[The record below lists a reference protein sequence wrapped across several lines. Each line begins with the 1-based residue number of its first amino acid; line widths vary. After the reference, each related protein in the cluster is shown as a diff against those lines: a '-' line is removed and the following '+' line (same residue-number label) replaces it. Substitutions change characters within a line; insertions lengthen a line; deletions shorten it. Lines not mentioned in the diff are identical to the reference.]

1 MIQQDGWRS
10 KAGTLFEQE
19 KQSATGSRG
28 VVAANNPIGSAAGAE
43 MLAIGGNA
51 IDAAIATLFT
61 LNVVEP
67 QMVGVLGAGWINI
80 RLADGTPII
89 IDNYSTAPAA
99 ATPTMFRPVSDTWPD
114 YMQTEGAANKTG
126 YLSAGIPGA
135 LKGWAEVIDNWGR
148 MDLET
153 VLQPAIRHA
162 ERGFRPSRYLLEA
175 ITDGRRELAMFRDTA
190 RTLLPNGEPPGDGDL
205 IVQLDLAESLRT
217 IGREGPDVLYGG
229 ALGQVIVDDVQ
240 KNGGI
245 LTIEDLRAY
254 RIHRRDP
261 IIDTYRGYELTV
273 PSPPCSGGVHI
284 LQILHLMEG
293 FDVASL
299 GFGTAESIHLL
310 AECFKIAFAD
320 RSAYMGDPAQMD
332 VPTEWLISTAYAKQR
347 RAGIDMGR
355 AAFPEPGARPRGR
368 IRSAEA
374 GAPPP
379 QPGAPQMP
387 EPEST
392 THVTAADADGNVASV
407 TQTINELFGS
417 KVMAPGT
424 GLFLNNTMA
433 LFDPHPG
440 QANSVGPGRRMVS
453 SNSPTII
460 CKNGEPYMSLGTPG
474 GVRIFPSVVQAI
486 VNVIDHGMTLQE
498 AVEAPRVWTQGR
510 ELEVEAA
517 VAESVRQALSAR
529 GHSVREMGAI
539 AGGMNGVIFDQDS
552 GMITGAAC
560 WRADGSPI
568 AVSGGPARP
577 GVRFKPTVS

>member
-1 MIQQDGWRS
+1 MTHQAGWRS

-19 KQSATGSRG
+19 KLSATGSRG
-28 VVAANNPIGSAAGAE
+28 VVAANNPIGAAAGVE

-51 IDAAIATLFT
+51 IDAAIAALFT
-61 LNVVEP
+61 LSVVEP
-67 QMVGVLGAGWINI
+67 QMVGILGAGWINI
-80 RLADGTPII
+80 RLSDGTPVI
-89 IDNYSTAPAA
+89 IDNYSNAPAA
-99 ATPTMFRPVSDTWPD
+99 ATPSMYRPLSDTWPD
-114 YMQTEGAANKTG
+114 YMNTEGAANKTG
-126 YLSAGIPGA
+126 YLSAGVPGA

-148 MDLET
+148 LDLGT
-153 VLQPAIRHA
+153 VLQPALRHA
-162 ERGFRPSRYLLEA
+162 ERGFRPSLYLLEA
-175 ITDGRRELAMFRDTA
+175 IENNRRELAMFRDTA
-190 RTLLPNGEPPGDGDL
+190 RVFLPNGKPPGDKDL
-205 IVQLDLAESLRT
+205 IVQPELAESLRT
-217 IGREGPDVLYGG
+217 IGREGSDVLYGG

-245 LTIEDLRAY
+245 LTIEDLRRY
-254 RIHRRDP
+254 RTHRREP
-261 IIDTYRGYELTV
+261 IIDTYRGYDLTV
-273 PSPPCSGGVHI
+273 PSPPCSGGIHI

-293 FDVASL
+293 FDVSSL

-320 RSAYMGDPAQMD
+320 RTAYMGDPAQMD
-332 VPTEWLISTAYAKQR
+332 VPTEWLISADYAEQR

-355 AAFPEPGARPRGR
+355 AVFPDPGVPPTAE
-368 IRSAEA
+368 SA
-374 GAPPP
+374 
-379 QPGAPQMP
+379 
-387 EPEST
+387 ST
-392 THVTAADADGNVASV
+392 THVTAADADGNIASI

-424 GLFLNNTMA
+424 GLLLNNTMA

-460 CKNGEPYMSLGTPG
+460 SKNGEPYMSLGTLG

-498 AVEAPRVWTQGR
+498 AVEAPRVWTQGQ
-510 ELEVEAA
+510 ELEVEPA
-517 VAESVRQALSAR
+517 VPDPVRQALSAR
-529 GHSVREMGAI
+529 GHSVLEVGAV
-539 AGGMNGVIFDQDS
+539 AGGMNGVVFDNDA

-560 WRADGSPI
+560 WRADGAPI

-577 GVRFKPTVS
+577 GVRFRPTVS